1 MKGPAVFVASL
12 LAVAVLA
19 AVLVRPALEEKDR
32 LMKDRARSADGPT
45 PAENADRIGRALVEA
60 FGASPETWKDE
71 IYRKCEEIA
80 TAADARQPLEITTS
94 GVRLECRWDR
104 LPDLLIGLAARP
116 VPPLDSLVA
125 TPLEDAEWCRVEARF
140 LPSADLAEGR

>member
-32 LMKDRARSADGPT
+32 LMKERARSADGPT

-80 TAADARQPLEITTS
+80 TAADAR
-94 GVRLECRWDR
+94 
-104 LPDLLIGLAARP
+104 P